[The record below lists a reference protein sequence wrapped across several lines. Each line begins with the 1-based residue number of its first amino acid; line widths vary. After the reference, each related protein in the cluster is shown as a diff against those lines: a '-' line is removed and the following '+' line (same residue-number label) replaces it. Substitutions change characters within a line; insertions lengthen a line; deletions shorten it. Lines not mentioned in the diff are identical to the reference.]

1 MRLYILSECEGG
13 DIPSLLLKDVFSKQ
27 KKYRNRYH
35 ILNSI
40 FIMH

>member
-27 KKYRNRYH
+27 KKNIEIDIIY
-35 ILNSI
+35 
-40 FIMH
+40 

>member
-27 KKYRNRYH
+27 KNIEIDIIY
-35 ILNSI
+35 
-40 FIMH
+40 